1 VNKLPFSHIFIQ
13 THTPTH
19 SLSLSISLS
28 FPVCTCS
35 FAKSCL
41 TLCNSMDCS
50 HLVPSVCGIFQARI
64 LEWVALSYSKGSSWP
79 MYWTYVSHSSCT
91 GRWIIYHWANSSNL
105 SLFWLNFY
113 YLANDIYST
122 SLSFCSCDL
131 ECLFQ
136 LDSLIKILCNFQ
148 SIFEMSNV
156 RLHLLCKKK
165 KKNLQH
171 WCGPVTSFC
180 SCLQTHTTH
189 GSDPH
194 GIIIHGGYCR
204 VARRQTHFRAQE
216 WARV

>member
-1 VNKLPFSHIFIQ
+1 MNKLPFSHIFIQ

-165 KKNLQH
+165 KICNTDVDLSLLSAH
-171 WCGPVTSFC
+171 AFRLIP
-180 SCLQTHTTH
+180 LMAA
-189 GSDPH
+189 
-194 GIIIHGGYCR
+194 IHM
-204 VARRQTHFRAQE
+204 E
-216 WARV
+216 L